1 MINSVITIGGHLID
15 REILDDQ
22 GAAGFSLPPFYPGL
36 YQFKLKLF
44 SKADDG
50 SLAVVYP
57 EVTALSASIGLV
69 YAEPRAGTFKLRYGP
84 THPSSEAINF
94 NEDAEDFKTK
104 LAALNGTGE
113 SGDRGLSLVYQPTPS
128 TWMCK
133 FDTPGALPIPL
144 EGVEV
149 DLDPETFVRV
159 RQFYQSDEY
168 WVEIRLMQGP
178 IASTSTHD
186 QILPPPVTVREIRHG
201 YTQIVDDFTT
211 IVVNE
216 VQAITVPPGF
226 AGTYIIRFQGRQ
238 TRPMS
243 VNDGAANIQTAMNA
257 MFTDNQVRFTC
268 SNPEE
273 NNCYVEFVGPLGGQG
288 FVCAPQGQNL
298 AITNIVDAAK
308 IDTFFQIDLNTAEVA
323 AALQTSK
330 EVSVIFEVA
339 LHIKDPAVE
348 TDPGQDLVL
357 FQADATILRP
367 LQWEGLVEAAPI
379 NWLFPPNPKD
389 YIPFDIG
396 QVVTGDQSY
405 SIPFGDGLLTDYVI
419 NHNLATDALA
429 VTIRENHSNGRQLK
443 DEEYSITFDNTNALT
458 VHMPVGSPPATNS
471 LLIVVQAT
479 GTVSGFLNHHHPIE
493 AIDGLE
499 TVINEILI
507 RLSALEAYI
516 PTLGGGGGG
525 GGPPPFGGDTGA
537 AVMTVMIPDIWNVVP
552 TNRMPGKDK
561 PTAADTSKLPSQG
574 FLLPAVHEAIALGTF
589 TADVTGNKL
598 VLDAAYTGT
607 PALVD
612 GQRVMIVI
620 PDFQLVG
627 QITWD
632 ATLDKVGLPGNTLQ
646 NGRRVQFTGEGLPT
660 SVARNFTYYVINTA
674 SDSFQISST
683 FGGSFLPITDDF
695 VPTAQNFVNV
705 RPEPP
710 GGLEE
715 GIDYFMI
722 APTSTQFSVSDTLNG
737 TPGDPVIITST
748 GYPPQHLTTIPDA
761 PALIQGRLPLAT
773 DPTSAQ
779 YIGHAYSVRDIISLT
794 GGRGIRAT
802 TVYPGDIVASDG
814 RLWYP
819 VTRSDSPGRN
829 SFYPTKMEN
838 EIFRLAISDKMLAAG
853 MRLQITFDLEI
864 RMYKHTSNTQY
875 LIVVEWADLPQT
887 LIPAPTGP
895 NLQNVVWSNVPI
907 LQQRIIVTELSFIHE
922 FGVQVIRMSDGRMA
936 TNKKI
941 YGVEVAGD
949 SVPLGAN
956 FAIRSRLIE
965 FDTEDNVNDAVGLV
979 YYSVTKAVGDIIK
992 QGAPS

>member
-15 REILDDQ
+15 RVILDDQ
-22 GAAGFSLPPFYPGL
+22 GSPGFSLPPFYPGI

-57 EVTALSASIGLV
+57 NVTALNASIGLV

-84 THPSSEAINF
+84 GHLSSEAINF

-113 SGDRGLSLVYQPTPS
+113 SGDRGLSAVYQPSPS

-133 FDTPGALPIPL
+133 FDTPTPPIPL

-178 IASTSTHD
+178 IASTNAHSN
-186 QILPPPVTVREIRHG
+186 ILPPPVTVREIRHG
-201 YTQIVDDFTT
+201 YTQIIDDFTT

-216 VQAITVPPGF
+216 VQSITVPPGF
-226 AGTYIIRFQGRQ
+226 AGTYIIKFQGRQ

-257 MFTDNQVRFTC
+257 MFTDNVVRFTC

-288 FVCAPQGQNL
+288 FDLLG
-298 AITNIVDAAK
+298 ITNIVDENK
-308 IDTFFQIDLNTAEVA
+308 IDTFFEIDLNTAEVA

-330 EVSVIFEVA
+330 EVSTIFEVA

-367 LQWEGLVEAAPI
+367 LQWEGLQAAAPI

-389 YIPFDIG
+389 YIPFDIN
-396 QVVTGDQSY
+396 QVITGDQSY
-405 SIPFGDGLLTDYVI
+405 STSFGDGLLTDFVI
-419 NHNLATDALA
+419 NHMLGTDAVS
-429 VTIRENHSNGRQLK
+429 VTIRENASDGRQLK
-443 DEEYSITFDNTNALT
+443 DEEYSITFDNGNALT

-471 LLIVVQAT
+471 LLIIIQAT
-479 GTVSGFLNHHHPIE
+479 GTVSAFLNHHHPIE
-493 AIDGLE
+493 AIDGLG
-499 TVINEILI
+499 TVIDEILI

-516 PTLGGGGGG
+516 PTLGGQPPG
-525 GGPPPFGGDTGA
+525 GGPPPFGGDGTGT
-537 AVMTVMIPDIWNVVP
+537 VMTVAIPDIWNVVP

-561 PTAADTSKLPSQG
+561 PKDVTTLPSQG

-598 VLDAAYTGT
+598 VLDVPYAGT

-612 GQRVMIVI
+612 GQRVQIVI
-620 PDFQLVG
+620 PDFQEVG
-627 QITWD
+627 QVTWD
-632 ATLDKVGLPGNTLQ
+632 SDLDTVGLPANPLV
-646 NGRRVQFTGEGLPT
+646 NGRRVQFTGDGLPT
-660 SVARNFTYYVINTA
+660 SVARNFTYYVINAA

-683 FGGSFLPITDDF
+683 LGGDFLPISDDF
-695 VPTAQNFVNV
+695 VVTEENFVNV

-710 GGLEE
+710 DGLEE
-715 GIDYFMI
+715 GVDYFMI
-722 APTSTQFSVSDTLNG
+722 APTSTQFAVSATLNG
-737 TPGDPVIITST
+737 TPGAPIDIGPGA
-748 GYPPQHLTTIPDA
+748 GYPPQKLTTIHDA
-761 PALIQGRLPLAT
+761 PALDQFGRLPLAT

-779 YIGHAYSVRDIISLT
+779 YIGHAYSVRDTIPLV

-819 VTRSDSPGRN
+819 VTRSDSPGKN

-887 LIPAPTGP
+887 LVPTPTGP

-907 LQQRIIVTELSFIHE
+907 LQQRIIVTELSFVHE
-922 FGVQVIRMSDGRMA
+922 FGVQVIRLTDGRMK

-949 SVPLGAN
+949 SIPPSAN

-965 FDTEDNVNDAVGLV
+965 FDTEDNVKDAVGLV
-979 YYSVTKAVGDIIK
+979 YYSVTKAVGDIVK
-992 QGAPS
+992 QGAA